1 MVIERPKYLQALIA
15 AMGSDQV
22 KVITGIRRCGKSY
35 LVFTL
40 FKNYLLEQGVPEG
53 NIVEM
58 AFDAFRN
65 KKYRDPDVFYP
76 YAIDRLEQA
85 HGKRYVLLDEVQ
97 LLGEFSDVLIDLN
110 GIEDVDVYVT
120 GSNAKLLSRDIATEF
135 RGRGQE
141 IKMAPLSFSEFMSA
155 YESDKRDGYEEYATY
170 GGLPAVLARKTPE
183 EKVAYLKSLYD
194 ELYIRDIVDRN
205 RVRDEG
211 NLETLVDIL
220 SSSIGSLTNSSRLS
234 ATFKSE
240 MHVTIAP
247 ETVDRYLSYL
257 TDAFLVSKAKRY
269 DVKGRKYIGSPYK
282 FYFSDLGLRNARMNF
297 RQMEPTHIMENVIYN
312 ELVGRGF
319 GVDEGVVNTTVKDAR
334 GAYRRAQL
342 EIDFI
347 CNKGSQ
353 RLYIQSAFALENE
366 AKAQQEERSLR
377 KVDDSFKK
385 VIITKEGFAPHYN
398 EDGILMMN
406 VYDFLL
412 DPNSLSAL

>member
-40 FKNYLLEQGVPEG
+40 FKNYLLEQGVSEG

-120 GSNAKLLSRDIATEF
+120 GSNAKLLSRDITTEF

-155 YESDKRDGYEEYATY
+155 YEGDKRDGYEEYATY

-205 RVRDEG
+205 RVREEG

-319 GVDEGVVNTTVKDAR
+319 GVDVGVVNTTVKDAR

-366 AKAQQEERSLR
+366 AKVQQEERSLK

>member
-1 MVIERPKYLQALIA
+1 MIIQRPKYLQALIG

-40 FKNYLLEQGVPEG
+40 FKNYLLDQGVPKD
-53 NIVEM
+53 NIIEM

-65 KKYRDPDVFYP
+65 KQYRDPDVFYP
-76 YAIDRLEQA
+76 YVKGRLEHA
-85 HGKRYVLLDEVQ
+85 EGKRYVLLDEVQ
-97 LLGEFSDVLIDLN
+97 LLGDFSDVLIDLN

-141 IKMAPLSFSEFMSA
+141 IKMTPLSFSEFMGA
-155 YESDKRDGYEEYATY
+155 YSGDKRDGYEEYATY
-170 GGLPAVLARKTPE
+170 GGLPAVLSRKTSE
-183 EKVAYLKSLYD
+183 EKVAYLKGLFD

-205 RVRDEG
+205 HVRDEG
-211 NLETLVDIL
+211 NLETLIDIL
-220 SSSIGSLTNSSRLS
+220 SSAIGSLTNTSRLS
-234 ATFKSE
+234 ATFNSE

-247 ETVDRYLSYL
+247 ETVDRYISYL
-257 TDAFLVSKAKRY
+257 MDAFLVSKAKRY
-269 DVKGRKYIGSPYK
+269 DVKGKRYIGSPYK

-312 ELVGRGF
+312 ELVGRGL
-319 GVDEGVVNTTVKDAR
+319 GVDVGVVNTAVKDA
-334 GAYRRAQL
+334 GGTYRRAQL

-353 RLYIQSAFALENE
+353 RLYIQSAFALPDE
-366 AKAQQEERSLR
+366 AKAAQEQRSLK

-385 VIITKEGFAPHYN
+385 IIITKEGFAPHYN
-398 EDGILMMN
+398 ENGILMMN

-412 DPNSLSAL
+412 DPNSLTSL

>member
-15 AMGSDQV
+15 AMDSDQV

-97 LLGEFSDVLIDLN
+97 LLGEFSDVIIDLN

-155 YESDKRDGYEEYATY
+155 YEGDKRDGYEEYATY

-220 SSSIGSLTNSSRLS
+220 SSLIGSLTNSSRLS

-319 GVDEGVVNTTVKDAR
+319 GVDVGVVNTTVKDAR
-334 GAYRRAQL
+334 GAYRRAQI

-366 AKAQQEERSLR
+366 AKAQQEERSLK

>member
-155 YESDKRDGYEEYATY
+155 YEGDKRDGYEEYATY

-319 GVDEGVVNTTVKDAR
+319 GVDVGVVNTTVKDAR
-334 GAYRRAQL
+334 GAYRRVQL

-366 AKAQQEERSLR
+366 AKVQQEERSLK

>member
-15 AMGSDQV
+15 AMGSGQV

-155 YESDKRDGYEEYATY
+155 YEGDKRDGYEEYATY

-257 TDAFLVSKAKRY
+257 MDAFLVSKAKRY

-319 GVDEGVVNTTVKDAR
+319 GVDVGVVNTTVKDAR

-366 AKAQQEERSLR
+366 AKVQQEERSLK

>member
-155 YESDKRDGYEEYATY
+155 YEGDKRDGYEEYATY

-269 DVKGRKYIGSPYK
+269 DVKGRKCIGSPYK

-319 GVDEGVVNTTVKDAR
+319 GVDVGVVNTTVKDAR

-366 AKAQQEERSLR
+366 AKAQQEERSLK

>member
-155 YESDKRDGYEEYATY
+155 YEGDKRDGYEEYATY

-319 GVDEGVVNTTVKDAR
+319 GVDVGVVNTTVKDAR

-366 AKAQQEERSLR
+366 AKAQQEERSLK

>member
-97 LLGEFSDVLIDLN
+97 LLGEFSDVIIDLN

-155 YESDKRDGYEEYATY
+155 YEGDKRDGYEEYATY

-183 EKVAYLKSLYD
+183 EKVAYLKSLYN

-319 GVDEGVVNTTVKDAR
+319 GVDVGVVNTTVKDAR

-366 AKAQQEERSLR
+366 AKVQQEERSLK

-406 VYDFLL
+406 VCDFLL

>member
-1 MVIERPKYLQALIA
+1 MIIERPKYLQALIA

-155 YESDKRDGYEEYATY
+155 YEGDKRDGYEEYATY

-240 MHVTIAP
+240 KHVTIAP

-269 DVKGRKYIGSPYK
+269 DIKGKKYIGSPCK

-319 GVDEGVVNTTVKDAR
+319 GVDVGVVNTAVKDAR
-334 GAYRRAQL
+334 GTYRRTQL

-366 AKAQQEERSLR
+366 AKAQQEERSLK

>member
-1 MVIERPKYLQALIA
+1 MVIERPKYLQALIT

-65 KKYRDPDVFYP
+65 KKYRDPDVFYL

-155 YESDKRDGYEEYATY
+155 YEGDKRDGYEEYATY

-269 DVKGRKYIGSPYK
+269 DVKGRKHIGSPYK

-319 GVDEGVVNTTVKDAR
+319 GVDVGVVNTTVKDAR

-366 AKAQQEERSLR
+366 AKAQQEERSLK

>member
-1 MVIERPKYLQALIA
+1 MIIERPKYLQALTG

-40 FKNYLLEQGVPEG
+40 FKNYLLDQGVPG
-53 NIVEM
+53 DNIIEM

-65 KKYRDPDVFYP
+65 KKFRDPDVFYP
-76 YAIDRLEQA
+76 YVRDRLERVK
-85 HGKRYVLLDEVQ
+85 GKRYVLLDEVQ
-97 LLGEFSDVLIDLN
+97 LLGDFSDVLIDLN

-155 YESDKRDGYEEYATY
+155 YEGDKRDGYEEYATY
-170 GGLPAVLARKTPE
+170 GGLPAILARETPE
-183 EKVAYLKSLYD
+183 EKVAYLKGLYD

-205 RVRDEG
+205 HVRDEG
-211 NLETLVDIL
+211 NFEMLIDIL
-220 SSSIGSLTNSSRLS
+220 SSAIGSLTNSSRLS

-240 MHVTIAP
+240 KHVTIAP

-269 DVKGRKYIGSPYK
+269 DIKGKKYIGSPCK

-319 GVDEGVVNTTVKDAR
+319 GVDVGVVNTAVKDAR
-334 GAYRRAQL
+334 GTYRRTQL

-366 AKAQQEERSLR
+366 AKAQQEERSLK

>member
-155 YESDKRDGYEEYATY
+155 YEGDKRDGYEEYATY

-220 SSSIGSLTNSSRLS
+220 SSSIDSLTNSSRLS

-319 GVDEGVVNTTVKDAR
+319 GVDVGVVNTTVKDAR

-366 AKAQQEERSLR
+366 AKVQQEERSLK